1 MVANLKLRGKNL
13 FFLIT
18 VLRPVHLD
26 YSDKQG
32 SQSSVKTL
40 LQLLRFL
47 SIIERNHP
55 LKNVLL
61 AVMEALMVV

>member
-1 MVANLKLRGKNL
+1 M
-13 FFLIT
+13 
-18 VLRPVHLD
+18 D

-32 SQSSVKTL
+32 SQSSVKTF

-47 SIIERNHP
+47 SIIEINHI

-61 AVMEALMVV
+61 AVVEALLVI